1 MHPDLRTLRASVSVR
16 FLPAKTEAFPRRAPR
31 IAARTAVLCGALAL
45 LSGIAP
51 LRAQSRP
58 AERDR
63 PSLVGRL
70 LGAPRLEYLSRLT
83 GMAIPVQGVR
93 ASSLRDSF
101 LEGRSGGRTHEA
113 IDIHAPQG
121 TPVVAVADG
130 RIVRLHQGALGGNSI
145 YHLDEDG
152 RTRYY
157 YAHLER
163 YADGLAEGQ
172 RVKRGDVIGYVGD
185 TGNAQP
191 GDFHLHFSVSLLN
204 DARQWWKGTP
214 LNPYALLT
222 GKELEGAN

>member
-1 MHPDLRTLRASVSVR
+1 MHPDLRTVRASVSVGL
-16 FLPAKTEAFPRRAPR
+16 LPAQTRAPR
-31 IAARTAVLCGALAL
+31 PARRLAARSAVLCGALAL
-45 LSGIAP
+45 LCGTGP
-51 LRAQSRP
+51 LSAQSRP
-58 AERDR
+58 ADR

-70 LGAPRLEYLSRLT
+70 LGTPRLEYLSRLT
-83 GMAIPVQGVR
+83 GMAVPVQGVR

-113 IDIHAPQG
+113 IDIHAPEG

-130 RIVRLHQGALGGNSI
+130 QIVRLHQGALGGNSI
-145 YHLDEDG
+145 YHVDEDG
-152 RTRYY
+152 RARYY

-222 GKELEGAN
+222 GKELDRAH

>member
-1 MHPDLRTLRASVSVR
+1 MRSDPRTLRAPVSVR
-16 FLPAKTEAFPRRAPR
+16 FLPVPTQASPRARAPR
-31 IAARTAVLCGALAL
+31 TAARAAVLCGALAL
-45 LSGIAP
+45 LCGVAP
-51 LRAQSRP
+51 LHAQSRP
-58 AERDR
+58 AER

-70 LGAPRLEYLSRLT
+70 LGTPRLEYLSRLT

-93 ASSLRDSF
+93 ASSLRDSY

-113 IDIHAPQG
+113 IDIHAPRG

-130 RIVRLHQGALGGNSI
+130 RIVRLHQGALGGNAI

-222 GKELEGAN
+222 GRELEAAN

>member
-1 MHPDLRTLRASVSVR
+1 MHSDPRTPRASVSVR
-16 FLPAKTEAFPRRAPR
+16 FLPAPTEAFPRRVRR
-31 IAARTAVLCGALAL
+31 IAARSAVLCGALAL
-45 LSGIAP
+45 LCGVAP
-51 LRAQSRP
+51 LGAQSRP
-58 AERDR
+58 AGDR

-70 LGAPRLEYLSRLT
+70 LGAPRLDYLSRLT

-113 IDIHAPQG
+113 IDIHAPLG
-121 TPVVAVADG
+121 TPVVAVSDG
-130 RIVRLHQGALGGNSI
+130 EIVQLHQGSLGGNSI
-145 YHLDEDG
+145 YHLDADG